1 MNFTIQGRSCH
12 AERMS
17 RSPERSEGEASVCP
31 SRETPRLAQGDNTVP
46 MLGVKIHYRASTNLP
61 EHHRQFVDSHAQ
73 IPLRS

>member
-12 AERMS
+12 AERS
-17 RSPERSEGEASVCP
+17 EASVCP
-31 SRETPRLAQGDNTVP
+31 SRETPLLAQGDNTVP